1 MKRLKNITIILLLM
15 GFQTTMKAQTQEIE
29 IWNDGVPDAIT
40 AANYAE
46 KYEEAIG
53 KMCKVT
59 HPKLTVFVPENPNG
73 TSVVICPGGGYAYLS
88 IKKEGYDTAKWFNS
102 IGITAFVLKYRLP
115 SDEIMKDKSIGPLQ
129 DAQEAVRYIRR
140 NAKKWNLHTDKIGVL
155 GYSAGGH
162 LAASLSTK
170 YDEVIYTLTDSVSA
184 KPDFS
189 LLIYPVLSMKD
200 GITHKGSK
208 NKLLGKDAS
217 DEMKNSFSTEDLV
230 DAQTPPTFLLHALD
244 DKGVPAENSINYFL
258 ALQKHRVISEIH
270 LYQNSGHGFGL
281 GKEGTSRFW
290 TKHCENWLRTNQFIN

>member
-1 MKRLKNITIILLLM
+1 MKRLKNITIVLLFM
-15 GFQTTMKAQTQEIE
+15 GFQTNMKAQHQEIE
-29 IWNDGVPDAIT
+29 IWNDGVPNAIT
-40 AANYAE
+40 SSNYAE

-53 KMCKVT
+53 KMSKVS
-59 HPKLTVFVPENPNG
+59 HPTLTVFVPENPNG

-129 DAQEAVRYIRR
+129 DVQEAVRYIRR
-140 NAKKWNLHTDKIGVL
+140 NAKKWNLDTDKIGIL

-208 NKLLGKDAS
+208 NKLLGKEAS

-230 DAQTPPTFLLHALD
+230 DAQTPLTFLVHALD
-244 DKGVPAENSINYFL
+244 DQGVPAENSIQYLL
-258 ALQKHRVISEIH
+258 ALQKHQVISEIH
-270 LYQNSGHGFGL
+270 LYQNGGHGFGL

-290 TKHCENWLRTNQFIN
+290 TKHCEDWLRTNQFIK